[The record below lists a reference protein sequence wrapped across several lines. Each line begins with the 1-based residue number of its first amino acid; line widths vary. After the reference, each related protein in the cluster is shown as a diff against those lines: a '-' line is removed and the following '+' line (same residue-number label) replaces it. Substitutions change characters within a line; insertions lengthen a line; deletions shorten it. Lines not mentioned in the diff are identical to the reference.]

1 MSKKSTFMAFLMGG
15 LIGSTVA
22 LLYAPQSGEE
32 TRQKLYDEGAE
43 LRDNAMESIRE
54 VRDTSLSA
62 IKDAQTRM
70 ELLAKETRDA
80 LEEIRGIDQT
90 VIVEEKKKQKQA
102 ES

>member
-22 LLYAPQSGEE
+22 LLYAPQSGEQ
-32 TRQKLYDEGAE
+32 TRQKLYDEGTE
-43 LRDNAMESIRE
+43 LRDNAVESIRD
-54 VRDTSLSA
+54 VRESALSA
-62 IKDAQTRM
+62 IKDAQNRM
-70 ELLAKETRDA
+70 ELAAKETRDA

-90 VIVEEKKKQKQA
+90 VIVEEKNKKKQA